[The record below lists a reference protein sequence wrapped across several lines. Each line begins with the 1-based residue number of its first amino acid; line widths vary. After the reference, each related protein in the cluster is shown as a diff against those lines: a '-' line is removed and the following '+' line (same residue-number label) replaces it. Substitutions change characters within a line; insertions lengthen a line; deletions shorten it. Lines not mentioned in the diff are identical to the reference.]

1 MRLVVSVSALFTS
14 IGALLT
20 SRCAKRLFSI
30 ESFHLILRLHH
41 LLISHAHHDERL
53 LFQLKLFYKAVI
65 LSRKSLGNFELA
77 SYAADLSCGALL
89 SWKSLIALSAF
100 SIF

>member
-1 MRLVVSVSALFTS
+1 MTND
-14 IGALLT
+14 
-20 SRCAKRLFSI
+20 CFSI
-30 ESFHLILRLHH
+30 ETFLQSGYFI
-41 LLISHAHHDERL
+41 
-53 LFQLKLFYKAVI
+53 
-65 LSRKSLGNFELA
+65 RKSLGNFELA